1 MNQTAVDAAH
11 RRAAFA
17 GRRRGYVR
25 AARKRS
31 ALPMT
36 DTELSAIA
44 ALAMMGLSRMP
55 SQGYSTPAATGMPM
69 TL

>member
-25 AARKRS
+25 AARRRS

-36 DTELSAIA
+36 DTELNVIA
-44 ALAMMGLSRMP
+44 ALAISG
-55 SQGYSTPAATGMPM
+55 
-69 TL
+69 